1 MSIEKLSFFDNLFNI
16 DEEQFI
22 ADLRSDIKC
31 QNMKVV
37 FVHNPKF
44 KNIQQTNI
52 DLLLI
57 IAVENKNKN
66 FYIAQKNNNSNC
78 YLYNVILPIK
88 FIHGYES
95 NKVTILNDNLD
106 PKNYCVNIDDKIEL
120 DFTSEI
126 QEIKRQTEHYL
137 KSIWQD
143 YKNSTFFINPLIW
156 IFSQLHS
163 TIQNSSYKF
172 SVSNIIQAP
181 NFGYWE
187 IKAYLNYGTF
197 CNGKTIYKSIPN
209 WSIKNNTEAYEK
221 INQDIDSLIKKL
233 EKDRRIG
240 YLTKSKLERITNLYQ
255 KDIDIYE
262 KYLKE
267 KNNSSATEEFTLSND
282 THKKTTTLALR
293 IKADKEMFNNLII
306 ISGKAGSGKT
316 SELLLLIK
324 KRLED
329 GKKVRYLTYNKLL
342 VNQANNT
349 IRHNNFSFH
358 STSFSCLTI
367 HKQIYR
373 FAKQFGN
380 IFFIM
385 NLNRIRELEDSYQM
399 KKNILINYCKKFN
412 ILKFDLKD
420 VIRGNS
426 HFFEFL
432 HKHYQKDTYDFAYN
446 YLIKTQKEY
455 IDSNTIST
463 DRFIDELEKYTS
475 KSIERISNNFG
486 NEIFLKDYYN
496 VLNNILLILKDS
508 DKFYDDFK
516 LADLSPSEWLNI
528 ASRGN
533 NIKNIKYN
541 NTKED
546 FKKLVNQSRGG
557 FSAFIPFID
566 EAQDCHELER
576 EIFFELYNKKNMVIA
591 TGGEEQ
597 LIRHEKVCN
606 WKINS
611 QGIKHNIIEID
622 KKNNSY
628 RLSKKHVELCNFL
641 ANKFEIELN
650 LQASRNDD
658 GELIID
664 LLNDSALDRISTNF
678 KRLAKLGEKNGY
690 LPSESVMVLV
700 ESSSD
705 LLFEDITKSNKE
717 NYVINEFNNI
727 VVSENRVTDRQCYL
741 KEILN
746 YGAKNNWRDEEGY
759 PIFYHNFGIES
770 FDEAEEEQ
778 FDIDDYVAL
787 FYESC
792 RGSEAYS
799 IMCLELDKFYE
810 RKQKDP
816 IAAKYRSDDLLL
828 TEEDRRKKYAM
839 IWVLMALTRAI
850 NSIYIQISDN
860 NSELGKLLIEYI
872 NKQPN

>member
-1 MSIEKLSFFDNLFNI
+1 MNIEKLSFFDNLSNI
-16 DEEQFI
+16 DEEQFV
-22 ADLRSDIKC
+22 ADLRGDTKC
-31 QNMKVV
+31 QNMKVI
-37 FVHNPKF
+37 FIHNPKIR
-44 KNIQQTNI
+44 NIQQTNI

-57 IAVENKNKN
+57 IAVENKNRN
-66 FYIAQKNNNSNC
+66 FYIAQKNKNLNC

-95 NKVTILNDNLD
+95 NRLNILNDNLD
-106 PKNYCVNIDDKIEL
+106 AKNYCVNIDDNIEL
-120 DFTSEI
+120 DFTPEI
-126 QEIKRQTEHYL
+126 QEVKRQTERYL
-137 KSIWQD
+137 KSIWQE
-143 YKNSTFFINPLIW
+143 YKDSNFFINPLIW
-156 IFSQLHS
+156 IFSQLNS

-181 NFGYWE
+181 SFGYWE

-209 WSIKNNTEAYEK
+209 WSIKDNLEAYEK
-221 INQDIDSLIKKL
+221 INQDIDLLIKQL
-233 EKDRRIG
+233 EKESRIG

-267 KNNSSATEEFTLSND
+267 KDNSSATEDFILSDD
-282 THKKTTTLALR
+282 THKKTTTLAPR
-293 IKADKEMFNNLII
+293 IKADKEMPNNLII

-329 GKKVRYLTYNKLL
+329 GKDVRYLTYNKLL
-342 VNQANNT
+342 VNQVNNT

-358 STSFSCLTI
+358 FTKFSCLTI

-380 IFFIM
+380 ILFIM
-385 NLNRIRELEDSYQM
+385 NLSRIRELKYSHET
-399 KKNILINYCKKFN
+399 KKNILINYCNQFSVAQFY
-412 ILKFDLKD
+412 LDD
-420 VIRGNS
+420 VIKGNS
-426 HFFEFL
+426 EFFEFL
-432 HKHYQKDTYDFAYN
+432 KSHCDKETYDFAYH
-446 YLIKTQKEY
+446 YLIIIQKKY
-455 IDSNTIST
+455 ISSNTLST
-463 DRFIDELEKYTS
+463 NEFIKELEKYTS
-475 KSIERISNNFG
+475 KSIERISDNFG

-508 DKFYDDFK
+508 DKLYDDFK
-516 LADLSPSEWLNI
+516 IADLSTSEWFEI

-533 NIKNIKYN
+533 QVATIKYN
-541 NTKED
+541 NTKQD
-546 FKKLVNQSRGG
+546 FKKLVNRSRGG
-557 FSAFIPFID
+557 FSRFIPFID

-611 QGIKHNIIEID
+611 QGIKHNIIEIE
-622 KKNNSY
+622 KKSNSY
-628 RLSKKHVELCNFL
+628 RLGKKHVDLCNFL
-641 ANKFEIELN
+641 ANKFEIQLN
-650 LQASRNDD
+650 LKANRTDD

-664 LLNDSALDRISTNF
+664 LLNDDSLDRISTNF
-678 KRLAKLGEKNGY
+678 KRLAKLGEHNGY
-690 LPSESVMVLV
+690 LPSESVMILV

-705 LLFEDITKSNKE
+705 ILFDDITKSNQE
-717 NYVINEFNNI
+717 NYVINEFNNV
-727 VVSENRVTDRQCYL
+727 VVSENKVTNRQCHL

-746 YGAKNNWRDEEGY
+746 YGSKNSCQSEQEY
-759 PIFYHNFGIES
+759 SIFYHNFGLES

-850 NSIYIQISDN
+850 NSIYIQISDSS
-860 NSELGKLLIEYI
+860 SELGKLLLEYI
-872 NKQPN
+872 NSKPN

>member
-1 MSIEKLSFFDNLFNI
+1 MNIEKLSFFDNLSNI
-16 DEEQFI
+16 DEEQFV
-22 ADLRSDIKC
+22 ADLRGDTKC
-31 QNMKVV
+31 QNMKVI
-37 FVHNPKF
+37 FIHNPKIR
-44 KNIQQTNI
+44 NIQQTNI

-57 IAVENKNKN
+57 IAVENKNRN
-66 FYIAQKNNNSNC
+66 FYIAQKNKNLNC

-95 NKVTILNDNLD
+95 NRLNILNDNLD
-106 PKNYCVNIDDKIEL
+106 AKNYCVNIDDNIEL
-120 DFTSEI
+120 DFTPEI
-126 QEIKRQTEHYL
+126 QEVKRQTERYL
-137 KSIWQD
+137 KSIWQE
-143 YKNSTFFINPLIW
+143 YKDSNFFINPLIW
-156 IFSQLHS
+156 IFSQLNS
-163 TIQNSSYKF
+163 TVQNSSYKF

-187 IKAYLNYGTF
+187 VKAYLNYGTF
-197 CNGKTIYKSIPN
+197 CNGKTIYNSIPN
-209 WSIKNNTEAYEK
+209 WSIKDNRENYEK
-221 INQDIDSLIKKL
+221 INQDIHSLVKQL
-233 EKDRRIG
+233 EKDSRIG

-267 KNNSSATEEFTLSND
+267 KDNSSATEDFILSD
-282 THKKTTTLALR
+282 KTHKKNTTLAPR
-293 IKADKEMFNNLII
+293 IKADKEMPNNLII

-329 GKKVRYLTYNKLL
+329 GKQVKYLTYNKLL
-342 VNQANNT
+342 VNQVNNT
-349 IRHNNFSFH
+349 IRHNNFSFYF
-358 STSFSCLTI
+358 TNFSCLTI

-380 IFFIM
+380 ILFIM
-385 NLNRIRELEDSYQM
+385 NLNRIKELEDSYQI
-399 KKNILINYCKKFN
+399 KKNTLINYCKKVN

-426 HFFEFL
+426 DFFEFL
-432 HKHYQKDTYDFAYN
+432 DKHYQKDTYDFAYN
-446 YLIKTQKEY
+446 YLITTQK
-455 IDSNTIST
+455 IHSNSDTIFT
-463 DRFIDELEKYTS
+463 DNFINELEEYTN

-486 NEIFLKDYYN
+486 NEVFLKDYYN
-496 VLNNILLILKDS
+496 VLNNVLLILKDS

-516 LADLSPSEWLNI
+516 LADVTPFQWFKI

-533 NIKNIKYN
+533 QVATIKYN
-541 NTKED
+541 NTKQD
-546 FKKLVNQSRGG
+546 FKKLVKRSRDG
-557 FSAFIPFID
+557 FSNFIPFID

-611 QGIKHNIIEID
+611 QGIKHNIIEIE
-622 KKNNSY
+622 KKSNSY
-628 RLSKKHVELCNFL
+628 RLGKKHVDLCNFL
-641 ANKFEIELN
+641 ANKFEIQLN
-650 LQASRNDD
+650 LKANRTDD

-664 LLNDSALDRISTNF
+664 LLNDDSLDRISTNF
-678 KRLAKLGEKNGY
+678 KRLAKLGEHNGY
-690 LPSESVMVLV
+690 LPSESVMILV

-705 LLFEDITKSNKE
+705 ILFDDITKSNQE
-717 NYVINEFNNI
+717 NYVINEFNNV
-727 VVSENRVTDRQCYL
+727 VVSENKVTNRQCHL

-746 YGAKNNWRDEEGY
+746 YGSKNSCQSEQEY
-759 PIFYHNFGIES
+759 SIFYHNFGLES
-770 FDEAEEEQ
+770 FDEEEEEQ

-850 NSIYIQISDN
+850 NSIYIQISDSS
-860 NSELGKLLIEYI
+860 SELGKLLLEYI
-872 NKQPN
+872 NSKPN